1 MPEDSPDKEQEKTWR
16 QLWQPLPVRLIIPAI
31 LTVVLFSV
39 AIFAIILPT
48 LEDVI
53 MDRKREMIRELVQS
67 AIETLDYYQARHL
80 KGELTLD
87 QAQQR
92 ARGLLRHLRY
102 GQDSKD
108 YFWINDLGPRMIM
121 HPYRPE
127 LEGTD
132 ISGYTDPEGKHLF
145 VEFVEVARAQGQ
157 GYVGYMWQWM
167 DDPKRVVP
175 KLSYVRYYEPWGW
188 IVGTGIYIE
197 DVRAEI
203 TSMMS
208 KLTAVSLTILVTIIL
223 LSIYIVKHG
232 LETEGRRKQAVEDL
246 TASRSMLR
254 LVIDN
259 IPQYIFWKDGQGRY
273 LGCNQNYARLA
284 GVASPQEI
292 KGKSDFDLAWGL
304 DKAHDLRRAD
314 TIVVRSGQPQLHE
327 LEPVSLPQG
336 RTLWMEANRIPLRG
350 GEGQVVGLLGTFEDI
365 TSRREMDQALRESE
379 RRFRDLVENSMVGI
393 SILQR
398 DEVVYQNPETQRLFG
413 ALPAGY
419 RFSDF
424 KDAPPEDLDRLADL
438 NESAVSA
445 KGGSLDMEV
454 RFFPQGAMNSGRDL
468 RWVHCRANLIDYQGQ
483 RALLVI
489 WLDIT
494 KAREL
499 EHLLR
504 IQDKM
509 ASLGRV
515 AAGLAHEIR
524 NPLSGI
530 NMYLSALEGI
540 IGDPDRTADT
550 AKVLESIKSASGKI
564 EGVIKRVLDFS
575 RPNAPRMGWMN
586 VNSVIEEAL
595 ELSSVTLRKA
605 GITLEKNLEPGL
617 PLCFADSQLI
627 SQVLL
632 NLITNAVQA
641 LRESEG
647 ERLLAVGSSLAKE
660 HLLIT
665 VSDSGPGVPLEL
677 REKVFDPFF
686 SIKREGSGIGLSLCH
701 RIVTDH
707 GGSLSVGVSK
717 WGGAEFIVEIPAVV
731 YWGYDSHG

>member
-1 MPEDSPDKEQEKTWR
+1 MPKDNPERDRERAWLK
-16 QLWQPLPVRLIIPAI
+16 LWQPLPVRLIIPAL
-31 LTVVLFSV
+31 LTVLLFSIS
-39 AIFAIILPT
+39 IFAIILPT

-53 MDRKREMIRELVQS
+53 MDRKREMIRELVQTS
-67 AIETLDYYQARHL
+67 IDILENYQARHL
-80 KGELTLD
+80 RGEMPLEE
-87 QAQQR
+87 AQKR
-92 ARGLLRHLRY
+92 ARELLRNIRY

-121 HPYRPE
+121 HPYRPD

-132 ISGYTDPEGKHLF
+132 ISGYTDPAGKRIF
-145 VEFVEVARAQGQ
+145 VEFVEVAKAQGR
-157 GYVGYMWQWM
+157 GFVGYMWQWM
-167 DDPKRVVP
+167 DDPGRIVP
-175 KLSYVRYYEPWGW
+175 KVSYVRFYAPWGW
-188 IVGTGIYIE
+188 IVGTGIYVE

-232 LETEGRRKQAVEDL
+232 LETEARRKEAVEDL
-246 TASRSMLR
+246 SASRAMLR

-259 IPQYIFWKDGQGRY
+259 IPQYIFWKDDQGRY

-284 GVASPQEI
+284 GVDSPQDI
-292 KGKSDFDLAWGL
+292 KGKNDFDLRWGL

-327 LEPVSLPQG
+327 LEPMGRPQE
-336 RTLWMEANRIPLRG
+336 RVMWMEANRIPLRG
-350 GEGQVVGLLGTFEDI
+350 PESQVVGLLGTFEDI
-365 TSRREMDQALRESE
+365 TARREMDQALRESE

-398 DEVVYQNPETQRLFG
+398 GEVLYQNPETRRLFG
-413 ALPAGY
+413 DLPPRY
-419 RFSDF
+419 RFAEF
-424 KDAPPEDLDRLADL
+424 RDAPPEDLAKLAGL
-438 NESAVSA
+438 SEAAVA
-445 KGGSLDMEV
+445 AQGGSVDMEV
-454 RFFPQGAMNSGRDL
+454 RFFPLGAMDSGRDL
-468 RWVHCRANLIDYQGQ
+468 RWVHCRANLIDFQGG
-483 RALLVI
+483 RALLCI

-494 KAREL
+494 KAKEL

-530 NMYLSALEGI
+530 NMYLSALEGLLA
-540 IGDPDRTADT
+540 DPGRAADT
-550 AKVLESIKSASGKI
+550 AKVLDSIKSASAKI

-575 RPNAPRMGWMN
+575 KPNAPRMGWMN

-605 GITLEKNLEPGL
+605 GITLEKNLESGL

-632 NLITNAVQA
+632 NLITNAAQA
-641 LRESEG
+641 LRECQG
-647 ERLLAVGSSLAKE
+647 ERRLSVGSSLEKDS
-660 HLLIT
+660 LLIS
-665 VSDSGPGVPLEL
+665 VADSGPGVPMDL
-677 REKVFDPFF
+677 REKIFDPFF

-707 GGSLSVGVSK
+707 GGSLKIGVSK
-717 WGGAEFIVEIPAVV
+717 WEGAEFIVEIPAVV